1 MTDRGRRFG
10 KGIAIALAVH
20 IIAAALLG
28 ILGYRFTQRPPQI
41 LEVTLGG
48 GGGGGGKGSA
58 AAEKGTAVFAAA
70 TVQQQKQQSAPVRT
84 DDIVDRKQKPQTQQQ
99 EQPRQP
105 QSSSTSSE
113 AAQSNVKSGE
123 PGGGE
128 GTGAGTGQGSGEGSG
143 SGTGSGSGSG
153 SGSGAG
159 QGSGS
164 GSGAGQGSGSGV
176 PVTPPYLVSSTDPR
190 YPPAARNREIEGT
203 VYVKMLVSSGGSV
216 ENAFVARSSGNEALD
231 GAAVEAV
238 YNWNFSPA
246 KDTYGSPVRCYIT
259 MPVNF
264 VLH

>member
-58 AAEKGTAVFAAA
+58 AAEKGTAETAAA

-123 PGGGE
+123 TGGTGTGGGE

-143 SGTGSGSGSG
+143 SGTGSGS
-153 SGSGAG
+153 
-159 QGSGS
+159 
-164 GSGAGQGSGSGV
+164 GSGSGV

-238 YNWNFSPA
+238 YNWSFSPA

>member
-1 MTDRGRRFG
+1 MTDRGRRLG

-41 LEVTLGG
+41 LEVTLG
-48 GGGGGGKGSA
+48 
-58 AAEKGTAVFAAA
+58 
-70 TVQQQKQQSAPVRT
+70 
-84 DDIVDRKQKPQTQQQ
+84 
-99 EQPRQP
+99 
-105 QSSSTSSE
+105 
-113 AAQSNVKSGE
+113 
-123 PGGGE
+123 
-128 GTGAGTGQGSGEGSG
+128 
-143 SGTGSGSGSG
+143 

-159 QGSGS
+159 QGS

>member
-1 MTDRGRRFG
+1 MTDRGRRLG

-58 AAEKGTAVFAAA
+58 AAEKGTAETAASAA

-123 PGGGE
+123 AGGTGIGGGEAGGTGIGGGE
-128 GTGAGTGQGSGEGSG
+128 GTGAGT
-143 SGTGSGSGSG
+143 
-153 SGSGAG
+153 
-159 QGSGS
+159 
-164 GSGAGQGSGSGV
+164 GQGSGSGV

-238 YNWNFSPA
+238 YNWSFSPA

>member
-10 KGIAIALAVH
+10 KGVAIALAVH

-28 ILGYRFTQRPPQI
+28 VLGYRFTQRPPQI

-58 AAEKGTAVFAAA
+58 AAVKGAEN
-70 TVQQQKQQSAPVRT
+70 QQQGAAQQQVEKTQPARPKA
-84 DDIVDRKQKPQTQQQ
+84 DDIVDQKQKPQQQ
-99 EQPRQP
+99 EQQRQT
-105 QSSSTSSE
+105 QQNNTASE

-123 PGGGE
+123 AGGTGTGGGE
-128 GTGAGTGQGSGEGSG
+128 GTGAGTGQGSG
-143 SGTGSGSGSG
+143 SGSGSG
-153 SGSGAG
+153 
-159 QGSGS
+159 Q
-164 GSGAGQGSGSGV
+164 GAGQGSGSGV

-190 YPPAARNREIEGT
+190 DPAAARNREIEGT

-238 YNWNFSPA
+238 YNWSFSPA

>member
-58 AAEKGTAVFAAA
+58 AAEKGTAETAAA

-84 DDIVDRKQKPQTQQQ
+84 DDIVDRKQ

-123 PGGGE
+123 TGGTGTGGGE
-128 GTGAGTGQGSGEGSG
+128 GTGAGTGRGSGEGSG
-143 SGTGSGSGSG
+143 SGTGSGS
-153 SGSGAG
+153 
-159 QGSGS
+159 
-164 GSGAGQGSGSGV
+164 GSGSGV

>member
-58 AAEKGTAVFAAA
+58 AAEKGTAETAAA

-123 PGGGE
+123 TGGTGTGGGE

-143 SGTGSGSGSG
+143 SGTGSGSGG
-153 SGSGAG
+153 GR
-159 QGSGS
+159 
-164 GSGAGQGSGSGV
+164 V
-176 PVTPPYLVSSTDPR
+176 FPLPPPYLVSSTDPR

>member
-58 AAEKGTAVFAAA
+58 AAEKGTAETAAA

-84 DDIVDRKQKPQTQQQ
+84 VDRKQKPQTQQQ

-123 PGGGE
+123 TGGTGTGGGE

-153 SGSGAG
+153 SG
-159 QGSGS
+159 
-164 GSGAGQGSGSGV
+164 V
-176 PVTPPYLVSSTDPR
+176 PVTPPDLVSSTDPR

>member
-58 AAEKGTAVFAAA
+58 AAEKGTAETAAA

-123 PGGGE
+123 TGGTGTGGGE

-143 SGTGSGSGSG
+143 SGTGSGS
-153 SGSGAG
+153 
-159 QGSGS
+159 
-164 GSGAGQGSGSGV
+164 GSGSGV

-259 MPVNF
+259 IPVNF

>member
-41 LEVTLGG
+41 LEVTWGG

-58 AAEKGTAVFAAA
+58 AAEKGTAETAAA

-99 EQPRQP
+99 EQPRQQ

-113 AAQSNVKSGE
+113 AAQSNVKSGD

-143 SGTGSGSGSG
+143 SGT
-153 SGSGAG
+153 
-159 QGSGS
+159 

>member
-1 MTDRGRRFG
+1 MTDRGRRLG

-20 IIAAALLG
+20 IVAAALLG

-48 GGGGGGKGSA
+48 GGGGGKGSA
-58 AAEKGTAVFAAA
+58 AAEKGTAETAASAA

-123 PGGGE
+123 AGGTGTGGGE

-143 SGTGSGSGSG
+143 SGTGSGS
-153 SGSGAG
+153 
-159 QGSGS
+159 
-164 GSGAGQGSGSGV
+164 GSGSGV

>member
-28 ILGYRFTQRPPQI
+28 ILGCRFTQRPPQI

-58 AAEKGTAVFAAA
+58 AAEKGTAETAAA

-84 DDIVDRKQKPQTQQQ
+84 DDIVDIKQKPQTQQQ

-123 PGGGE
+123 TGGTGTGGGE

-143 SGTGSGSGSG
+143 SGTGSGS
-153 SGSGAG
+153 
-159 QGSGS
+159 
-164 GSGAGQGSGSGV
+164 GSGSGV

>member
-58 AAEKGTAVFAAA
+58 AAEKGTAETAAA

-123 PGGGE
+123 TGGTGTGGGE

-143 SGTGSGSGSG
+143 SGTGSGS
-153 SGSGAG
+153 
-159 QGSGS
+159 
-164 GSGAGQGSGSGV
+164 GSGSGV

>member
-1 MTDRGRRFG
+1 MTDRGRRLG

-20 IIAAALLG
+20 IVAAALLG

-58 AAEKGTAVFAAA
+58 AAEKGTAETAASAA

-123 PGGGE
+123 AGGTGIGGGE
-128 GTGAGTGQGSGEGSG
+128 GTGAGT
-143 SGTGSGSGSG
+143 
-153 SGSGAG
+153 
-159 QGSGS
+159 
-164 GSGAGQGSGSGV
+164 GQGSGSGV

-238 YNWNFSPA
+238 YNWSFSPA

>member
-41 LEVTLGG
+41 LEVTWGG

-58 AAEKGTAVFAAA
+58 AAEKGTAETAAA

-143 SGTGSGSGSG
+143 SGTGSGSGS
-153 SGSGAG
+153 
-159 QGSGS
+159 
-164 GSGAGQGSGSGV
+164 GSGSGV

>member
-58 AAEKGTAVFAAA
+58 AAEKGTAETAAA

-123 PGGGE
+123 TSGTGTGGGE

-143 SGTGSGSGSG
+143 SGTGSGS
-153 SGSGAG
+153 
-159 QGSGS
+159 
-164 GSGAGQGSGSGV
+164 GSGSGV

>member
-28 ILGYRFTQRPPQI
+28 IVGYRFTQRPPQI

-58 AAEKGTAVFAAA
+58 AAEKGTAETAAA

-84 DDIVDRKQKPQTQQQ
+84 DDIVDIKQKPQTQQQ

-123 PGGGE
+123 TGGTGTGGGE

-143 SGTGSGSGSG
+143 SGTGSGS
-153 SGSGAG
+153 
-159 QGSGS
+159 
-164 GSGAGQGSGSGV
+164 GSGSGV

>member
-41 LEVTLGG
+41 LEVTWGG

-58 AAEKGTAVFAAA
+58 AAEKGTAETAAA

-123 PGGGE
+123 TGGTGTGGGE

-153 SGSGAG
+153 G
-159 QGSGS
+159 
-164 GSGAGQGSGSGV
+164 GV

>member
-1 MTDRGRRFG
+1 MTDRGRRLG

-20 IIAAALLG
+20 IVAAALLG
-28 ILGYRFTQRPPQI
+28 ILGYRYYAKTTAD

-58 AAEKGTAVFAAA
+58 AAEKGTAETAASA
-70 TVQQQKQQSAPVRT
+70 AVQQQKQQSAPVRT

-143 SGTGSGSGSG
+143 SGTGSGS
-153 SGSGAG
+153 
-159 QGSGS
+159 GSGS

>member
-58 AAEKGTAVFAAA
+58 AAEKGTAETAAA

-123 PGGGE
+123 AGGTGIGGGE

-143 SGTGSGSGSG
+143 SGTGSGS
-153 SGSGAG
+153 
-159 QGSGS
+159 
-164 GSGAGQGSGSGV
+164 GSGSGV

-238 YNWNFSPA
+238 YNWSFSPA

>member
-58 AAEKGTAVFAAA
+58 AAEKGTAETAAA

-99 EQPRQP
+99 EQPRQQ

-113 AAQSNVKSGE
+113 AAQSNVKSGD

-143 SGTGSGSGSG
+143 SGT
-153 SGSGAG
+153 
-159 QGSGS
+159 

>member
-1 MTDRGRRFG
+1 MTDRGRRLG

-20 IIAAALLG
+20 IVAAALLG

-48 GGGGGGKGSA
+48 GGGGGGK
-58 AAEKGTAVFAAA
+58 
-70 TVQQQKQQSAPVRT
+70 
-84 DDIVDRKQKPQTQQQ
+84 
-99 EQPRQP
+99 
-105 QSSSTSSE
+105 
-113 AAQSNVKSGE
+113 
-123 PGGGE
+123 
-128 GTGAGTGQGSGEGSG
+128 
-143 SGTGSGSGSG
+143 
-153 SGSGAG
+153 
-159 QGSGS
+159 
-164 GSGAGQGSGSGV
+164 GSGV

-238 YNWNFSPA
+238 YNWSFSPA

>member
-1 MTDRGRRFG
+1 MTDRGRRLG

-20 IIAAALLG
+20 IVAAALLG

-58 AAEKGTAVFAAA
+58 AAVKGAEN
-70 TVQQQKQQSAPVRT
+70 QQQGAAQQQVEKTQPARPKA
-84 DDIVDRKQKPQTQQQ
+84 DDIVDQKQKPQQQ
-99 EQPRQP
+99 EQQRQT
-105 QSSSTSSE
+105 QQNNTASE

-123 PGGGE
+123 AGGTGTGGGE
-128 GTGAGTGQGSGEGSG
+128 GTGAGTGQGSG
-143 SGTGSGSGSG
+143 SGSGSG
-153 SGSGAG
+153 
-159 QGSGS
+159 Q
-164 GSGAGQGSGSGV
+164 GAGQGSGSGV

-190 YPPAARNREIEGT
+190 YPAAARNREIEGT

-238 YNWNFSPA
+238 YNWSFSPA

>member
-1 MTDRGRRFG
+1 MTDRGRRLG

-58 AAEKGTAVFAAA
+58 AAEKGTAETAASAA

-123 PGGGE
+123 AGGTGIGGGE
-128 GTGAGTGQGSGEGSG
+128 GTGAGT
-143 SGTGSGSGSG
+143 
-153 SGSGAG
+153 
-159 QGSGS
+159 
-164 GSGAGQGSGSGV
+164 GQGSGSGV

-238 YNWNFSPA
+238 YNWSFSPA

>member
-1 MTDRGRRFG
+1 MTDRGRRLG

-20 IIAAALLG
+20 IVAAALLG

-48 GGGGGGKGSA
+48 GGGGGGKGS
-58 AAEKGTAVFAAA
+58 
-70 TVQQQKQQSAPVRT
+70 
-84 DDIVDRKQKPQTQQQ
+84 
-99 EQPRQP
+99 
-105 QSSSTSSE
+105 
-113 AAQSNVKSGE
+113 
-123 PGGGE
+123 
-128 GTGAGTGQGSGEGSG
+128 G
-143 SGTGSGSGSG
+143 SGTGSGS
-153 SGSGAG
+153 
-159 QGSGS
+159 GSGS

-238 YNWNFSPA
+238 YNWSFSPA